1 MSGPTATP
9 ITSSATRDLWKVAET
24 GEIGQLIEL
33 LARGADVNAS
43 NQAGVTALMLA
54 AFHGRLEMVRAL
66 TDHGADVNTTDR
78 DGFTAAMLAQHSHRE
93 DIVRLLVARGARII
107 PKAHSTETTSIILTQ
122 YQTSGALH
130 VSDAP
135 EKKTLDAPPNIW
147 DVVHETHVAFDPRSA
162 FFGHLRSINPHL
174 FALIALIVGGG
185 ALLGFVWLRGW
196 SETAPPVSGVKPES
210 SSNQTIPSSPANAP
224 DTTVSSS
231 DQQSGSQPTAPTA
244 AESPSPQQTGMT
256 AGAARLASSAL
267 NPKIAAATPEQPARR
282 VAAKPT
288 PTNQSTQTPVRGA
301 TLTSTGN
308 GDNPDKAQTSV
319 TPAAKSEI
327 KKNGEPLLQNK
338 ESEKA
343 PTPAPAVP
351 ARVRP
356 TPNS

>member
-1 MSGPTATP
+1 MWGPTATP

-66 TDHGADVNTTDR
+66 TDHGADVNATDR

-107 PKAHSTETTSIILTQ
+107 PKGHSTETTSITLTH

-174 FALIALIVGGG
+174 FALIAIIAGGG
-185 ALLGFVWLRGW
+185 ALLGFIGLRGW
-196 SETAPPVSGVKPES
+196 SETAAPVSGIKPEA
-210 SSNQTIPSSPANAP
+210 SSNQTVPSSPAGAP

-231 DQQSGSQPTAPTA
+231 DQQSGSQPTAG
-244 AESPSPQQTGMT
+244 ESPSPQQSGMT

-267 NPKIAAATPEQPARR
+267 NPKIAATTAAQPARR

-288 PTNQSTQTPVRGA
+288 PTTHSTQTPVGGA

-308 GDNPDKAQTSV
+308 SDNADKAQTSV

-327 KKNGEPLLQNK
+327 KKSGEPPPQNK
-338 ESEKA
+338 APEKA
-343 PTPAPAVP
+343 PTPAPVVP
-351 ARVRP
+351 GRVRP